1 MTIRFLNPLLRP
13 SSAAC
18 CLLLCLGIG
27 AALPAQASRHT
38 TQVTPV
44 EMRIKLLEY
53 DAADG
58 NANAQLM
65 LAQLYLKGVPG
76 VTYNPH
82 RGLFWLE
89 RAAESGKPE
98 LQEHLGEVFHFGT
111 YGIRDLD
118 KALYWYQKAADN
130 GLGSAMDY
138 IGLFHSAGLG
148 GLQQD
153 CNKAL
158 QWYDKALEAGYSRAK
173 GNIIWILATC
183 PQQELR
189 DGQKAL
195 KLAREVIDSKTHREA
210 GDLDNLAAAYAQS
223 NDFEAAIT
231 TQLEALSLLDSR
243 SQQLRYNNFLKRL
256 NLYIQNRTWR
266 GPEDEPT
273 Q

>member
-1 MTIRFLNPLLRP
+1 MTIRLFNHSTRPL
-13 SSAAC
+13 SA
-18 CLLLCLGIG
+18 LLCLALYLVAG
-27 AALPAQASRHT
+27 ALMPVQASRHT
-38 TQVTPV
+38 TEVTPIQ
-44 EMRIKLLEY
+44 MRIKLLEY

-58 NANAQLM
+58 DVNAQLM
-65 LAQLYLKGVPG
+65 LAQLYLKGLPG
-76 VTYNPH
+76 VTYNPQ

-89 RAAESGKPE
+89 HAAEAGKPE

-111 YGIRDLD
+111 YGVRDLD
-118 KALYWYQKAADN
+118 RALYWYQKAADS

-138 IGLFHSAGLG
+138 IGLFHSAGLA
-148 GLQQD
+148 GLRQD
-153 CNKAL
+153 CIKAL
-158 QWYDKALEAGYSRAK
+158 EWYDKALDAGYSRAK

-195 KLAREVIDSKTHREA
+195 KLAQEVIDSKTHREA

-223 NDFEAAIT
+223 NNFEAAIT

-243 SQQLRYNNFLKRL
+243 SQQLRYSNFLKRL

-266 GPEDEPT
+266 DEGDKPT